1 MAGQSSS
8 ISLSASNAFAL
19 EVGQLLRDCH
29 CSDVLILQVSG
40 LSQVCDYVVIGTGTS
55 DRQMKSVADE
65 ITTFGKEKSF
75 SPFGTSLD
83 TAATWIVV
91 DFISVVIH
99 LFEPQQR
106 TYYDLEDL
114 WAEAKQVELPAL
126 PSS

>member
-1 MAGQSSS
+1 M
-8 ISLSASNAFAL
+8 
-19 EVGQLLRDCH
+19 
-29 CSDVLILQVSG
+29 
-40 LSQVCDYVVIGTGTS
+40 CDYVVIATGTS

-65 ITTFGKEKSF
+65 VATFGEEKNF

-114 WAEAKQVELPAL
+114 WAEAKQVELPEL

>member
-19 EVGQLLRDCH
+19 EVGQLLRDRH
-29 CSDVLILQVSG
+29 CSDVLILEVSG

-83 TAATWIVV
+83 PAATWIVV

-114 WAEAKQVELPAL
+114 WAEAKQIELPIL